1 MDFGDQELTI
11 SLFEQF
17 PIRRTW
23 YNDEWWYSCVD
34 CMAALASTPNAQRY
48 WSDFKRDLKKDE
60 NVDVYKDLGVLNLR
74 LPNSVGKVRKTDCA
88 NMQILLRL
96 IQSVKSQNA
105 EPFKQWL
112 SKLGATAME
121 DTEERA
127 IRTAYRLQLHK
138 FDAMLHELV
147 AFRGIVTPE
156 QHEKLDEANYQG
168 LYERESRMALVIY
181 RNLPIT
187 ALPTGVGMEGFM
199 GPEELGVNIFHR
211 TQTAARI
218 KDHGSTGDQVYDDAQ
233 DVGTEIR
240 RTLERLGRP
249 MPEDMPNYPMLRKK
263 EWLPEE
269 DAQVIKQLQWNPGEE
284 ESEPEYSVIE
294 IIEVKKEDK
303 ENNQ

>member
-1 MDFGDQELTI
+1 MQMGDQELTV

-23 YNDEWWYSCVD
+23 YKDEWWYCCVD
-34 CMAALASTPNAQRY
+34 CMAALSASPNSQRY
-48 WSDFKRDLKKDE
+48 WSDFKRDIKKLE
-60 NVDVYKDLGVLNLR
+60 KVDVYKDLGVQK
-74 LPNSVGKVRKTDCA
+74 LPMLDSVGRAQKTDCA
-88 NMQILLRL
+88 NMQTVLRL

-127 IRTAYRLQLHK
+127 LRTAYRLQLHQ

-147 AFRGIVTPE
+147 TFRGIVTAE
-156 QHEKLDEANYQG
+156 QHEQLDEANYQG

-199 GPEELGVNIFHR
+199 GPEELATNIFHR
-211 TQTAARI
+211 AQTAARI
-218 KDHGSTGDQVYDDAQ
+218 KDHGSTGEQIYDDAQ

-240 RTLERLGRP
+240 RTLDRLGRP
-249 MPEDMPNYPMLRKK
+249 MPEDMPNYPMLRRT

-269 DAQVIKQLQWNPGEE
+269 DFQVMKQLQWASDEEEPGE
-284 ESEPEYSVIE
+284 EYSVIQ
-294 IIEVKKEDK
+294 IIEVKKEGEEEK
-303 ENNQ
+303 E

>member
-1 MDFGDQELTI
+1 MELGNKDLTI

-23 YNDEWWYSCVD
+23 FNDEWWYSCVD
-34 CMAALASTPNAQRY
+34 CMAALTATPNAQRY

-60 NVDVYKDLGVLNLR
+60 KVDTYKDLGVQVLR
-74 LPNSVGKVRKTDCA
+74 LPDSVGKVRKTDCA
-88 NMQILLRL
+88 NMQILLRI

-127 IRTAYRLQLHK
+127 LRTAYRLQLHQ
-138 FDAMLHELV
+138 FDAMLHEMV
-147 AFRGIVTPE
+147 TFRGIVTPE

-168 LYERESRMALVIY
+168 LYERSSRMALVIY

-199 GPEELGVNIFHR
+199 GPEELATNIFHR
-211 TQTAARI
+211 AQTAARI
-218 KDHGSTGDQVYDDAQ
+218 KDHGSTGDQIYDDAQ
-233 DVGTEIR
+233 DVGTQIR
-240 RTLERLGRP
+240 RFLGQLGRP

-269 DAQVIKQLQWNPGEE
+269 DFQVIKQLQWASDEEEPGE
-284 ESEPEYSVIE
+284 EYSVIQ
-294 IIEVKKEDK
+294 IIEVKKDNEEDK
-303 ENNQ
+303 E

>member
-1 MDFGDQELTI
+1 MELGNQELTI

-23 YNDEWWYSCVD
+23 FNDEWWYSCVD
-34 CMAALASTPNAQRY
+34 CMAALTATPNAQRY

-60 NVDVYKDLGVLNLR
+60 KVDAYKDLGVQVLR
-74 LPNSVGKVRKTDCA
+74 LPDSVGKVRKTDCA
-88 NMQILLRL
+88 NMQILLRI

-112 SKLGATAME
+112 SKLGATAIE
-121 DTEERA
+121 DVEERA
-127 IRTAYRLQLHK
+127 LRTAYRLQLHQ
-138 FDAMLHELV
+138 FDAMLHEMV
-147 AFRGIVTPE
+147 TFRGIVTPE

-168 LYERESRMALVIY
+168 LYERSSRMSLVIY

-199 GPEELGVNIFHR
+199 GPEELATNIFHR
-211 TQTAARI
+211 AQTAARI
-218 KDHGSTGDQVYDDAQ
+218 KDHGSTGDQIYDDAQ
-233 DVGTEIR
+233 DVGTQIR
-240 RTLERLGRP
+240 RFLGQLGRP

-269 DAQVIKQLQWNPGEE
+269 DFQVIKQLQWASDEE
-284 ESEPEYSVIE
+284 EPESAYSVIQL
-294 IIEVKKEDK
+294 IEVKKEGEEEK
-303 ENNQ
+303 E